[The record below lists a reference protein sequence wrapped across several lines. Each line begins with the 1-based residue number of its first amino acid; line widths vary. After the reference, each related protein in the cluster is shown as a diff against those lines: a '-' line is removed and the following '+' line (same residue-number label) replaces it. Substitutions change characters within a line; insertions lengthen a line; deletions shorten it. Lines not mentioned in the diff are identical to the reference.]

1 MKPRLSILIG
11 LLFSMTVLGSTL
23 IAQEPADD
31 LLAGPSVQDEVV
43 TDEDM
48 RDEFQRTT
56 GKDGMNRQEQSQ
68 MRMWLATLQSLDLTQ
83 AQQTEVRTII
93 RSLHKAQEEFQK
105 KHGEEVGKLR
115 KESKEAKK
123 KDSNIPSELG
133 ERTRELMAMA
143 PDVSKYQ
150 AQAWALLT
158 QEQQASF
165 QKKYQAALE
174 EMKKR
179 REKSAGTGDPMM
191 GEQGGRKRDIDAH
204 GEPTRDRQRQRPSR
218 ERTQV
223 DGESSDDSALRR
235 IRFLRRLQR
244 LQNQTP

>member
-105 KHGEEVGKLR
+105 KHGEEVGELR
-115 KESKEAKK
+115 KES
-123 KDSNIPSELG
+123 
-133 ERTRELMAMA
+133 
-143 PDVSKYQ
+143 
-150 AQAWALLT
+150 
-158 QEQQASF
+158 
-165 QKKYQAALE
+165 
-174 EMKKR
+174 
-179 REKSAGTGDPMM
+179 
-191 GEQGGRKRDIDAH
+191 
-204 GEPTRDRQRQRPSR
+204 
-218 ERTQV
+218 
-223 DGESSDDSALRR
+223 
-235 IRFLRRLQR
+235 
-244 LQNQTP
+244 

>member
-1 MKPRLSILIG
+1 
-11 LLFSMTVLGSTL
+11 
-23 IAQEPADD
+23 
-31 LLAGPSVQDEVV
+31 
-43 TDEDM
+43 M
-48 RDEFQRTT
+48 R
-56 GKDGMNRQEQSQ
+56 
-68 MRMWLATLQSLDLTQ
+68 
-83 AQQTEVRTII
+83 
-93 RSLHKAQEEFQK
+93 K
-105 KHGEEVGKLR
+105 K
-115 KESKEAKK
+115 SKEAKK
-123 KDSNIPSELG
+123 NDSNIPSELG

-191 GEQGGRKRDIDAH
+191 GEQGGRKRDIDAQ
-204 GEPTRDRQRQRPSR
+204 GEPTRNRQRPSR
-218 ERTQV
+218 DGTQV
-223 DGESSDDSALRR
+223 DGESSDASSLRR